1 MGNSASEHHHQGGRF
16 FRPENLSN
24 DPTAFRV
31 FIKKK
36 NKFIPG
42 WLKVNDDE
50 ILFMRGSSHFQCWSL
65 AHLRRYG
72 YTCSGVFF
80 FESGR
85 RCATGEGLHTFQ
97 SHQAE
102 RIFHMVQSKIK
113 IEEYARYSR
122 LGTTTNNNTPVRVNS
137 LVPAPLAPQRIHPV
151 QRFSSEG
158 APSPCN
164 VPTPTVPTAPPPYTA
179 LYQEVRRAQQNASPS
194 CPSVISAVS
203 TVAGANCCTN
213 RVERP
218 RSVVSNIEHGTAIHP
233 HRTLR
238 PHAINGNT
246 SSSTLN
252 QHFLRQQQHGYITPS
267 IPSQMHHSLAISAS
281 GSCLMD
287 ASFHSALDANGSIT
301 NGGWASQQQLERG
314 EIVMEHVLG
323 NNEDSA
329 STGGRRRLLGS
340 GRHISSNQQQRGTLP
355 LRVPVPPPVQSTSDY
370 NNQSLSHSCAACSP
384 SNLSN
389 NNCPP
394 PPPPP
399 RDQKRLKTHAYV
411 NVDLKT
417 SKGQSSNLSVRE
429 LQQQQKNNTST
440 DRRMEFLI
448 SGPGAFQLSSPNR
461 PCAISNN
468 SLQPPSISFN
478 TNSSTPSCSA
488 FSPTSSPMQ
497 HSFHAFCP
505 INNNENLQQQF
516 QTSPYSLS
524 PYRQQQQNQQQLG
537 WSRREIEDPCHRL
550 MSQSISGALP
560 PSPSGIFPYNGNG
573 SVNNNDSRQLS
584 LYGKTSNSLEQ
595 IATGR
600 TAAAPVPLPLQYSTT
615 KQQNG
620 YRTGSRQQL
629 LQPNNEGGGGSSSCS
644 TLITSSTNTMGGDL

>member
-122 LGTTTNNNTPVRVNS
+122 LGTTTTNNNTPVRVNS
-137 LVPAPLAPQRIHPV
+137 LVPAPLASQRIHPV
-151 QRFSSEG
+151 QRFS
-158 APSPCN
+158 
-164 VPTPTVPTAPPPYTA
+164 T

-203 TVAGANCCTN
+203 TTVAGANCCIN

-233 HRTLR
+233 HRTMR

-246 SSSTLN
+246 T
-252 QHFLRQQQHGYITPS
+252 
-267 IPSQMHHSLAISAS
+267 S

-301 NGGWASQQQLERG
+301 NGGSPWASQQQLERG

-329 STGGRRRLLGS
+329 STGGRRRLLVT
-340 GRHISSNQQQRGTLP
+340 GRHMSSNQQQQRGTLP

-370 NNQSLSHSCAACSP
+370 NNQSLTHSCAACSP
-384 SNLSN
+384 STLSNN

-399 RDQKRLKTHAYV
+399 RDQRRLNTHAYV
-411 NVDLKT
+411 NVET
-417 SKGQSSNLSVRE
+417 TKGQSSNLSVRE

-448 SGPGAFQLSSPNR
+448 SGPGAFQ
-461 PCAISNN
+461 
-468 SLQPPSISFN
+468 F
-478 TNSSTPSCSA
+478 PSCSA

-524 PYRQQQQNQQQLG
+524 PYRQQQNQQQLG
-537 WSRREIEDPCHRL
+537 WNRREIEDPCHRL

-573 SVNNNDSRQLS
+573 SVNNSDSRQLS

-615 KQQNG
+615 KQQTG
-620 YRTGSRQQL
+620 YRALNSDSRQQL
-629 LQPNNEGGGGSSSCS
+629 LQPNNNEGGGSSSCS

>member
-1 MGNSASEHHHQGGRF
+1 MGNSASEHHHQGRF

-122 LGTTTNNNTPVRVNS
+122 LGSVANSTNTNNTPVRVNS
-137 LVPAPLAPQRIHPV
+137 LVPAPLASQRIHPV

-164 VPTPTVPTAPPPYTA
+164 VPTATVPTAPPPYSA
-179 LYQEVRRAQQNASPS
+179 LYQEARRAQQNASPS
-194 CPSVISAVS
+194 CPSIISAVS
-203 TVAGANCCTN
+203 TTVAGANCCTN

-233 HRTLR
+233 HRTLHQ
-238 PHAINGNT
+238 HAINGNT

-252 QHFLRQQQHGYITPS
+252 QHILQQQHGYITPS
-267 IPSQMHHSLAISAS
+267 IPPQMHHSLAISAS

-287 ASFHSALDANGSIT
+287 ASYHSALDANGVT
-301 NGGWASQQQLERG
+301 NGSPWASQQQLERG

-323 NNEDSA
+323 NNEDSV
-329 STGGRRRLLGS
+329 STGGRRRFLAPGK
-340 GRHISSNQQQRGTLP
+340 HISSNHQQHGTLP
-355 LRVPVPPPVQSTSDY
+355 IRVPVPPPMQSTSDC
-370 NNQSLSHSCAACSP
+370 NNQSLTHCAACS
-384 SNLSN
+384 SSTLSN
-389 NNCPP
+389 SSCP

-399 RDQKRLKTHAYV
+399 RDQKRLNTHAYV

-417 SKGQSSNLSVRE
+417 TKGQSLNLSVRE
-429 LQQQQKNNTST
+429 LQQQQKNNNAAST
-440 DRRMEFLI
+440 DRRLEFLS
-448 SGPGAFQLSSPNR
+448 SGPGAFQLQSSSSPNR
-461 PCAISNN
+461 KYAIGSN
-468 SLQPPSISFN
+468 SLHPTSGFN
-478 TNSSTPSCSA
+478 TNSSIPSCSA

-505 INNNENLQQQF
+505 INNNE
-516 QTSPYSLS
+516 SSSYSLS
-524 PYRQQQQNQQQLG
+524 PYRHQQLG
-537 WSRREIEDPCHRL
+537 LNRREMEDPCQRL
-550 MSQSISGALP
+550 IMSQSISGALP
-560 PSPSGIFPYNGNG
+560 PSPSGIFPYNGSNNIN
-573 SVNNNDSRQLS
+573 NNNDSRQFS

-595 IATGR
+595 ITSKVQGR
-600 TAAAPVPLPLQYSTT
+600 TVAPLSLQYSTN
-615 KQQNG
+615 QQNG
-620 YRTGSRQQL
+620 YRPMNSNQQL
-629 LQPNNEGGGGSSSCS
+629 LQPNNDGGGGSSSCS
-644 TLITSSTNTMGGDL
+644 ILITSSTNTMGDS